1 MKLFGVLGNPVAHSL
16 SPAMMNAAFTAE
28 GISAVYV
35 PFRVEPEDLTD
46 ALRGLKALGAV
57 GVNVTIP
64 HKLGAFAWV
73 SERTEEAELVQAVNV
88 VRFTSSGAVGHN
100 TDVSGWW
107 RSVEHAMPQEPLRVV
122 VLGAGGSVQAILAAL
137 SIHRAGIDVG
147 IAARRAE
154 AVLQLDKQFGHR
166 LHLRH
171 VAWADRHQAV
181 ADANA
186 VIQCTP
192 LGMWPN
198 ADTSPI
204 DDPTVFSPGQLVQDI
219 VYRPLETT
227 FLRMAK
233 EAGATVVDGASMLI
247 WQGVDAYEWWLSQ
260 KAPAQVMADAVYSA
274 LNKERGAQ

>member
-35 PFRVEPEDLTD
+35 PFRVEPEDLSD

-88 VRFTSSGAVGHN
+88 VRFTSTGAVGHN

-137 SIHRAGIDVG
+137 SIHRPGIDVG

-154 AVLQLDKQFGHR
+154 AVLLLDKQFGDR

-198 ADTSPI
+198 ADMSPI